1 MQRKRQVR
9 FSARHD
15 IILLREVIGQNP
27 FASKEPGKFS
37 TMSFFKQCEFSN
49 NSWCEQKPIDIM
61 WQTGIKY
68 IQILNCTLGQS

>member
-27 FASKEPGKFS
+27 FASKEPGHFLIILYLKN
-37 TMSFFKQCEFSN
+37 KQSRFSN
-49 NSWCEQKPIDIM
+49 IS
-61 WQTGIKY
+61 
-68 IQILNCTLGQS
+68 